1 MNRTLLCSLLLILTS
16 AVQASNNPGYHL
28 DVEIDPSA
36 KMLRATAR
44 IIGAPASSFYLN
56 RHLVVR
62 EVLVDGTSTSFRTD
76 DAAASLPFSPESALI
91 LVAAAP
97 RRELLVRYDGRLE
110 NLIFGVNQIDPTLVE
125 LANYSTWYPILE
137 RIGCCFTYEL
147 EISLPRQFRVTT
159 NGKLISSLSGQ
170 KRTKTSWRSFSAV
183 GDIVL
188 LASPKLQQVAKMGK
202 GGGTEILYRR
212 MSMASARSQAADLS
226 RAYTRIVN
234 LLGGSSVEGV
244 TRLAYTPR
252 SGWGYSRIPLIVVSE
267 ERALETLA
275 LPEGEAKNFR
285 ANVHEMAHFWWM
297 IADPATPN
305 DWLNEGLAEFTAY
318 RVTTERFGR
327 AFGEMRLSEYRSN
340 VLRRKTKTSIAETE
354 GSSPD
359 REVNRYDRATL
370 MLVDAERRFGS
381 SALNRLLRGMFQRFG
396 TSHGASTRLFLEEVE
411 KQIGKAAR
419 EYFYAELYSH

>member
-1 MNRTLLCSLLLILTS
+1 
-16 AVQASNNPGYHL
+16 
-28 DVEIDPSA
+28 
-36 KMLRATAR
+36 
-44 IIGAPASSFYLN
+44 
-56 RHLVVR
+56 
-62 EVLVDGTSTSFRTD
+62 
-76 DAAASLPFSPESALI
+76 
-91 LVAAAP
+91 
-97 RRELLVRYDGRLE
+97 
-110 NLIFGVNQIDPTLVE
+110 
-125 LANYSTWYPILE
+125 
-137 RIGCCFTYEL
+137 
-147 EISLPRQFRVTT
+147 
-159 NGKLISSLSGQ
+159 
-170 KRTKTSWRSFSAV
+170 
-183 GDIVL
+183 
-188 LASPKLQQVAKMGK
+188 
-202 GGGTEILYRR
+202 
-212 MSMASARSQAADLS
+212 
-226 RAYTRIVN
+226 
-234 LLGGSSVEGV
+234 
-244 TRLAYTPR
+244 
-252 SGWGYSRIPLIVVSE
+252 
-267 ERALETLA
+267 
-275 LPEGEAKNFR
+275 
-285 ANVHEMAHFWWM
+285 MAHFWWM